1 MNWSKIAFII
11 YLHLS
16 VLNYFAQ
23 SGTLKVA
30 VVGDTP
36 YKISEWKHFK
46 RNINHLDSNTH
57 FLIHVGD
64 IKRGYMPCY
73 KNRYKRTKKFL
84 ERSKIPYLIIP
95 GDNEF
100 NDCYCMKPQRA
111 IKVWRKTFVN
121 YPEELPLKRNDS
133 LPENFYFEKDAI
145 LFVGINHVGGKVHDS
160 AEWHSRAIANKNW
173 INEAIRVY
181 PNAQTVIV
189 FAHAAPNKH
198 FGWMKYLE
206 ELTSTHN
213 KTFWWIQ
220 GDIHSYTLNPNW
232 KGLPITRAITDNGI
246 ENNGFR
252 MLRIS
257 LTDKKDVVFE

>member
-1 MNWSKIAFII
+1 MTCSKLALLFYFSLIT
-11 YLHLS
+11 S
-16 VLNYFAQ
+16 VVEAQ
-23 SGTLKVA
+23 NSSINVA

-46 RNINHLDSNTH
+46 RNIKHLDSNTH

-64 IKRGYMPCY
+64 IKRGYMPCF

-189 FAHAAPNKH
+189 FAHAAPNIH

-220 GDIHSYTLNPNW
+220 GDIHTYTLNPNW
-232 KGLPITRAITDNGI
+232 KGLHITRAITDNGI

-257 LTDKKDVVFE
+257 FTEKQDVMFE